1 MKLCYI
7 PSHLFSFVNNSSS
20 TFFHL
25 LSYLFICNECLL
37 FFRNV
42 FFIKLFFWILT
53 RTRFDSIQNKIFSFM
68 PARDPN
74 LKKYFP
80 HNSSYPFIISNLII
94 IISPP
99 ICLESVSLHPFGFYA
114 TYGFSSRQISFNSS
128 HPIHTDKVI
137 QYFILFV
144 PLLTVCQWIWSKTNY
159 L

>member
-20 TFFHL
+20 TFFHFK
-25 LSYLFICNECLL
+25 SYLFICNECLL

-80 HNSSYPFIISNLII
+80 HNSSHPFIISNLII
-94 IISPP
+94 IIFPP
-99 ICLESVSLHPFGFYA
+99 ICLESVSLNTFGLYT
-114 TYGFSSRQISFNSS
+114 TYGFYSCQIYLIILRK
-128 HPIHTDKVI
+128 IHTGKVI
-137 QYFILFV
+137 QYNIFLF
-144 PLLTVCQWIWSKTNY
+144 LLTVC
-159 L
+159 